1 MRDWQAASPHQK
13 MCHLVMT
20 LSEMHM
26 LEYNRV
32 TDLPEQNQN
41 QQRLSEHD
49 VHNMALE
56 R

>member
-1 MRDWQAASPHQK
+1 
-13 MCHLVMT
+13 MT

-26 LEYNRV
+26 LEYNRPKNVCFLLKV

-41 QQRLSEHD
+41 QQRLSQHD
-49 VHNMALE
+49 VHNKALE